1 MKKRSV
7 TDAIRHRRSV
17 RIQSD
22 RPIEAPLV
30 KACIENATLAP
41 NSSNMQLW
49 EFYHITSATAKK
61 EIRAACFNQSAAKTA
76 QQLVIPVVRMDLWET
91 RLKALKQNLIDQF
104 ESAEERNSEKEAKA
118 LAYLEKDLPKVYQK
132 KSWWTTRKEQKEVVK
147 KGKSKAVYREI
158 GAENLRIIGHK
169 SVALAAQNFIVSM
182 AEIGYDTCPM
192 EGFDSERI
200 KEHLALPP
208 EAEISMV
215 IGCGIRAE
223 NGIYGPQFRL
233 PLEKVYFEK

>member
-22 RPIEAPLV
+22 QPIEAPLV

-104 ESAEERNSEKEAKA
+104 ESAEERNAEK
-118 LAYLEKDLPKVYQK
+118 
-132 KSWWTTRKEQKEVVK
+132 T
-147 KGKSKAVYREI
+147 
-158 GAENLRIIGHK
+158 
-169 SVALAAQNFIVSM
+169 FI
-182 AEIGYDTCPM
+182 
-192 EGFDSERI
+192 
-200 KEHLALPP
+200 
-208 EAEISMV
+208 
-215 IGCGIRAE
+215 
-223 NGIYGPQFRL
+223 
-233 PLEKVYFEK
+233 